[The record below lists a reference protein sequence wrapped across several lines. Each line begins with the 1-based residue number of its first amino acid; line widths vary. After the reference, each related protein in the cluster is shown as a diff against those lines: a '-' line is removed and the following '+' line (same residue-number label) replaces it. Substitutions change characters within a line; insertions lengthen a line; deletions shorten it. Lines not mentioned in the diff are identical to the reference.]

1 MTAKVARAKLSTTV
15 APENYRY
22 LTAMVSSGQ
31 ASSVAEAV
39 DRVVT
44 RVRRIENRRRLEQ
57 ATAAYFESLSSE
69 ALAEENEMASNLAA
83 AVKGMDFD
91 REP

>member
-1 MTAKVARAKLSTTV
+1 MTAKSVRAKLSTTV
-15 APENYRY
+15 APENYQY

-57 ATAAYFESLSSE
+57 ATAAYFKSLSRQ
-69 ALAEENEMASNLAA
+69 AVAEENEMASNLAS

>member
-1 MTAKVARAKLSTTV
+1 
-15 APENYRY
+15 
-22 LTAMVSSGQ
+22 MVSSGQ

-57 ATAAYFESLSSE
+57 ATAAYFESLSPE
-69 ALAEENEMASNLAA
+69 ALAEENEMATNLAA
-83 AVKGMDFD
+83 AVKGMEFD

>member
-1 MTAKVARAKLSTTV
+1 MTAKSVRAKLSTTV
-15 APENYRY
+15 APENYQY

-57 ATAAYFESLSSE
+57 ATAAYFKSLSPQ
-69 ALAEENEMASNLAA
+69 AVAEENEMASNLAA

>member
-1 MTAKVARAKLSTTV
+1 MTAKPVRAKLSTTV
-15 APENYRY
+15 APENYQY

-57 ATAAYFESLSSE
+57 ATADYFESLSPE
-69 ALAEENEMASNLAA
+69 ALAEENKMATNLAA
-83 AVKGMDFD
+83 AVKGMEFD

>member
-1 MTAKVARAKLSTTV
+1 MSAKPARAKLSTTV
-15 APENYRY
+15 APENYQY

-57 ATAAYFESLSSE
+57 ATTAYFESLSPE
-69 ALAEENEMASNLAA
+69 ALAEEKEMTSDLVA

>member
-1 MTAKVARAKLSTTV
+1 MTAKSVRAKLSTTV
-15 APENYRY
+15 GPENYRY

-57 ATAAYFESLSSE
+57 ATAAYFKSLSPQ
-69 ALAEENEMASNLAA
+69 AVAEENEMACNLAA

>member
-1 MTAKVARAKLSTTV
+1 MTTKPVRAKLSTTV
-15 APENYRY
+15 APENYQY

-44 RVRRIENRRRLEQ
+44 RVRRIENRRHLEH
-57 ATAAYFESLSSE
+57 ATAAYFESLSPE
-69 ALAEENEMASNLAA
+69 ALAEENEMATNLAA
-83 AVKGMDFD
+83 AVEGMEFE